1 MMSNA
6 TIGPASSIEMSD
18 FEIPREQILEGNPV
32 AKIWIN
38 AQSADKTVTQG
49 VWQCTAGRFTW
60 EHEGDD
66 FVMLLEGEVVV
77 TDEGGDV
84 HTLRAGDFGFFP
96 NGMKT
101 TWQVDQFLKKTFT
114 LRTAGPLEL

>member
-1 MMSNA
+1 MPNA
-6 TIGPASSIEMSD
+6 TVRPASSIAMSD
-18 FEIPREQILEGNPV
+18 FDISKEQILEGNPT
-32 AKIWIN
+32 AKIWIS

-66 FVMLLEGEVVV
+66 FVMLLEGEAVV
-77 TDEGGDV
+77 TEESGNV

-114 LRTAGPLEL
+114 LRTAEPLEL